1 MAESTRKLATIVSSN
16 IDRFTELS
24 SREKSSALALVARQ
38 RELFKTKDLL
48 TEHTKEVNSVQFSHD
63 GKLLLTPSED
73 GRAIIWHVSDQKL
86 VCILGSFSEVLW
98 PAGSIRIPPA

>member
-1 MAESTRKLATIVSSN
+1 MAESTRKLATIVFTD
-16 IDRFTELS
+16 IDGFTELS
-24 SREKSSALALVARQ
+24 SRDESSALALVARQ

-48 TEHTKEVNSVQFSHD
+48 TEHTKEVNPIQFSHD
-63 GKLLLTPSED
+63 GKLLFTAGED